1 MSQNRLTSPGERERT
16 ILPSFARYLIKALAG
31 AAGVWLLTRWF
42 DGYPPWAT
50 ILSVLVLSIP
60 IALAAFYHTVVG
72 RIHRAT
78 LYRKGGWIHRWIS
91 GRGLRF
97 LFWTLWAVGTSFF
110 MLIQL
115 HAFGSL
121 EWGVFLLTIPIFW
134 GTYHWSGARLAGEAT
149 AYWRP

>member
-1 MSQNRLTSPGERERT
+1 MSQNRLTSPRERERT

-78 LYRKGGWIHRWIS
+78 LYRKGGWIHRWIPP
-91 GRGLRF
+91 GRTIWGPRYC
-97 LFWTLWAVGTSFF
+97 WGG
-110 MLIQL
+110 
-115 HAFGSL
+115 GS
-121 EWGVFLLTIPIFW
+121 EKRAISAAAQRRDRRYRLLPPSKLSI
-134 GTYHWSGARLAGEAT
+134 
-149 AYWRP
+149 WR